1 MKYAYLQETQRYAIL
16 TGDVLI
22 CYICRRCYD
31 MLYLQEM
38 QTWSRGAET
47 SPQVRPK
54 SCSKSLETKM
64 AKVWHWTDAK
74 NCNKRPKK

>member
-1 MKYAYLQETQRYAIL
+1 
-16 TGDVLI
+16 
-22 CYICRRCYD
+22 

-74 NCNKRPKK
+74 KLKSCSKSLESKMAKVWQSTDTKKPRLQG